1 MRYMIKNI
9 LLGMLLFTVSADTII
24 KSETALSDDD
34 YELVFSDEFN
44 LPDGSQPDSRVWSNK
59 PRNPDTCNRWN
70 SGSKKAVYIKDGV
83 LVCKAVPNKSER
95 GDTARMLTGSV
106 WTYGKYNVKYG
117 KIEVRMR
124 TNTKKGNFPAAWL
137 KWQNKGIKSENYSE
151 IDIVEMF
158 GNRKAAHHTA
168 HSQLTVSNKR
178 HGENNT
184 FVEKLNVKKW
194 HVYGIE
200 WTPTYITWTVDGKPV
215 GTYYKSKN
223 ERLLKQGQW
232 TFDSPC
238 YIVLNQ
244 SVGDGSYSHMVPNC
258 KTTYETQFD
267 WIRVYQKKKG
277 KTTKEIKESADFNL
291 VF

>member
-1 MRYMIKNI
+1 
-9 LLGMLLFTVSADTII
+9 
-24 KSETALSDDD
+24 
-34 YELVFSDEFN
+34 
-44 LPDGSQPDSRVWSNK
+44 
-59 PRNPDTCNRWN
+59 
-70 SGSKKAVYIKDGV
+70 
-83 LVCKAVPNKSER
+83 
-95 GDTARMLTGSV
+95 
-106 WTYGKYNVKYG
+106 
-117 KIEVRMR
+117 
-124 TNTKKGNFPAAWL
+124 
-137 KWQNKGIKSENYSE
+137 
-151 IDIVEMF
+151 MF

>member
-24 KSETALSDDD
+24 KSETTLSDDD

-95 GDTARMLTGSV
+95 GDTAKMLTGSV

-124 TNTKKGNFPAAWL
+124 TNNKRGSFPAAWL
-137 KWQNKGIKSENYSE
+137 KWQPKDIKSDPYSE

-178 HGENNT
+178 HGEKNS

-200 WTPTYITWTVDGKPV
+200 WTPTYIKWTVDGRHV

-232 TFDSPC
+232 TFDTPC

-244 SVGDGSYSHMVPNC
+244 SVGDGSYSHMVPNL

-277 KTTKEIKESADFNL
+277 KATKEIKESADFNL